1 MSVPGRK
8 YKYGCYVCTLNLS
21 CAADSENDIT
31 KHLGT
36 LTHEAKANT
45 SKNKF
50 DFFVTL
56 Q

>member
-21 CAADSENDIT
+21 YAADKNDIT
-31 KHLGT
+31 KQLGT

>member
-8 YKYGCYVCTLNLS
+8 YKYGCNVCTLDLS
-21 CAADSENDIT
+21 RAADSKNDIT
-31 KHLGT
+31 KYLGT
-36 LTHEAKANT
+36 QTHEAKANT
-45 SKNKF
+45 NKNKF